1 MKSNLPIIVTE
12 NKHNGLQAIKLTE
25 GAFEG
30 IIYTYGKV
38 SIDTDEENDKIHLKF
53 EYEILDNADKGMT
66 DMKPFEAYIGKI
78 LEGLIHEGV
87 EENNLTYTGGVDENR
102 TEDSKQSDT

>member
-1 MKSNLPIIVTE
+1 MKSKLPIIVTE

-25 GAFEG
+25 PPFDG

-38 SIDTDEENDKIHLKF
+38 SMDANEEERSLHLKF
-53 EYEILDNADKGMT
+53 EYEILDHADKGMT

-87 EENNLTYTGGVDENR
+87 EENSLTYTGGVDENR
-102 TEDSKQSDT
+102 AEDSKQSDS